1 MRFVNISLS
10 CSFFT
15 ILDILLFLHT
25 LDLLEIC
32 LGDLEIRQARRF
44 SSGLFFIGQL
54 SRSVPEYLFSLIIG
68 THNLIPTSVGF
79 PQFLFFNVANTLSV
93 SVSVSS
99 SDLNNE
105 SLLSEGSGGNCRTS
119 SFLLEIKEVKSSVST
134 GECERDKLETCET
147 LEVCC
152 LQRQYFLFCPQH
164 NLCHRPLVFK

>member
-32 LGDLEIRQARRF
+32 SGDLEIRQARRF

-68 THNLIPTSVGF
+68 THNLIPTSEGF
-79 PQFLFFNVANTLSV
+79 PKFLFFNVANTLSV
-93 SVSVSS
+93 SVSVSGL
-99 SDLNNE
+99 DLNNE
-105 SLLSEGSGGNCRTS
+105 SLLLEGSGGNCRMS
-119 SFLLEIKEVKSSVST
+119 SFLLEIKVKSGVST
-134 GECERDKLETCET
+134 GECERDKLEKCET

-152 LQRQYFLFCPQH
+152 LQRRYFLFCPQH
-164 NLCHRPLVFK
+164 NLCRRPLVFK